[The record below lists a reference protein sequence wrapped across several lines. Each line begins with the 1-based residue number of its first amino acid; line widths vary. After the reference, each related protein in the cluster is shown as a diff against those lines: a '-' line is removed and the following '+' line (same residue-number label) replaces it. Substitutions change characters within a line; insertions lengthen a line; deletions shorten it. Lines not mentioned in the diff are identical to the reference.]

1 MLLSAR
7 GYILERHI
15 VRKDVGK
22 YVFNRENEWEY
33 FIEKSSRTVFL
44 EHLLINSQI
53 ETSSWC
59 FAHVSDILYNF
70 VKIKEFLKLFLTVA
84 TT

>member
-1 MLLSAR
+1 MLSSAR

-15 VRKDVGK
+15 VIKDVEVGK

-53 ETSSWC
+53 ERSSWY
-59 FAHVSDILYNF
+59 FAYVSDNL
-70 VKIKEFLKLFLTVA
+70 
-84 TT
+84 